1 MRVYY
6 DPVQKNHVLTH
17 EIISGKRFRHHEKR
31 ARIDVIIKHLKANG
45 AFEFHIPERVP
56 NEAILAVHDESYVR
70 FLESSGQL
78 GKDEVIWPY
87 VFPCDHRIAVREPV
101 TRLTAGYFCFDVGT
115 PIMGDTW
122 NAAIAAASGAYAAAQ
137 SVRRAYAAAPT
148 AQHVAYA
155 LARPPGHHASAKMF
169 GGYCYLNNAA
179 IAARYLSQ
187 YGRVLLVDFD
197 FHHGNGTQSIF
208 YDSHEVFYLSLHGH
222 PRVEYPY
229 FTGWET
235 ERGIDDG
242 VGFNLNVPLEP
253 GCGAKTYFAHFHE
266 AVAEAMRTHD
276 PFALVVS
283 CGFDV
288 AADDPLGH
296 FGLSPTDFHTL
307 GKSIRALGKPTVL
320 VQEGGY
326 LVERLGINVE
336 SFLSAFL

>member
-31 ARIDVIIKHLKANG
+31 ARIDVILRELKAG
-45 AFEFHIPERVP
+45 GGFELHIPERVP
-56 NEAILAVHDESYVR
+56 MEAILAVHDEGYVR
-70 FLESSGQL
+70 FLESSSTL
-78 GKDEVIWPY
+78 GKDEIIWPY
-87 VFPCDHRIAVREPV
+87 VFPCDRRLPVHEPV
-101 TRLTAGYFCFDVGT
+101 TRLTAGAYCFDVGT

-122 NAAIAAASGAYAAAQ
+122 QAAIAAASGAHAAAQ
-137 SVRRAYAAAPT
+137 HVKRAGG
-148 AQHVAYA
+148 VAYA
-155 LARPPGHHASAKMF
+155 LARPPGHHAAAAMF

-187 YGRVLLVDFD
+187 YGHVLVLDFD

-208 YDSHEVFYLSLHGH
+208 YDCDDVYYLSLHGH

-235 ERGIDDG
+235 ERGLDDG
-242 VGFNLNVPLEP
+242 VGFNLNIPLLP
-253 GCGAKTYFAHFHE
+253 GTGPGIYFAKLQQGLQE
-266 AVAEAMRTHD
+266 A
-276 PFALVVS
+276 FATREPSFLVVS

-288 AADDPLGH
+288 AQDDPLGH
-296 FGLSPTDFHTL
+296 FGISPEDFHVL
-307 GKSIRALGKPTVL
+307 GKTIKALGKPTVL

-326 LVERLGINVE
+326 LVERLGINVR
-336 SFLSAFL
+336 SFLTAFL

>member
-31 ARIDVIIKHLKANG
+31 ARIDVILRQLKASG
-45 AFEFHIPERVP
+45 GFEFHIPERVP
-56 NEAILAVHDESYVR
+56 TEAILAVHDEAYVR
-70 FLESSGQL
+70 FLESSSTL

-87 VFPCDHRIAVREPV
+87 VFPCDTRVPVREPV
-101 TRLTAGYFCFDVGT
+101 TRLTAGAFCFDVGT
-115 PIMGDTW
+115 PIMADTW
-122 NAAIAAASGAYAAAQ
+122 QAASAAASGAYAAAQ
-137 SVRRAYAAAPT
+137 FVKRSGG
-148 AQHVAYA
+148 VAYA
-155 LARPPGHHASAKMF
+155 LARPPGHHASASMF

-187 YGRVLLVDFD
+187 YGHVLIVDFD

-208 YDSHEVFYLSLHGH
+208 YDRDEVFYMSLHGH
-222 PRVEYPY
+222 PQLEYPY

-242 VGFNLNVPLEP
+242 VGFNLNIPLTPRTAASTYLKHLEQGLALAYAKREP
-253 GCGAKTYFAHFHE
+253 DF
-266 AVAEAMRTHD
+266 
-276 PFALVVS
+276 LVMS

-288 AADDPLGH
+288 ADNDPLGH
-296 FGLSPTDFHTL
+296 FGFSPEDFRTL
-307 GKSIRALGKPTVL
+307 GKKIKALSKPTVL

-326 LVERLGINVE
+326 LVERLGVNVE
-336 SFLSAFL
+336 AFLTTFL